1 MLLASPE
8 YAAVIVCVPAAKL
21 IVENCAEPAAK
32 AAEPIC
38 DCASRNET
46 VPVGVPEPDCG
57 ATLAVN
63 VMFVPE
69 VTFSAEA
76 YSEVVVLIFADAE
89 TVNEIAADVEVAKF
103 ESPE

>member
-1 MLLASPE
+1 M
-8 YAAVIVCVPAAKL
+8 VCVPAAKF
-21 IVENCAEPAAK
+21 IVENCAEPAPK
-32 AAEPIC
+32 ATEPIC

-63 VMFVPE
+63 VMFEPE
-69 VTFSAEA
+69 VFWVAEA
-76 YSEVVVLIFADAE
+76 DSEVVVLIFAGAE
-89 TVNEIAADVEVAKF
+89 TVSEIAADVEVAKV

>member
-1 MLLASPE
+1 M
-8 YAAVIVCVPAAKL
+8 VCVPAAKF
-21 IVENCAEPAAK
+21 IVENCAEPAPK

-63 VMFVPE
+63 VMFEPE
-69 VTFSAEA
+69 V
-76 YSEVVVLIFADAE
+76 I
-89 TVNEIAADVEVAKF
+89 
-103 ESPE
+103 

>member
-1 MLLASPE
+1 M
-8 YAAVIVCVPAAKL
+8 VCVPAAKF
-21 IVENCAEPAAK
+21 IVENCAEPAPK

-63 VMFVPE
+63 VMFESE
-69 VTFSAEA
+69 VIWVAEA
-76 YSEVVVLIFADAE
+76 DSEVVVLIFAGAE
-89 TVNEIAADVEVAKF
+89 TVSEIAADVEVAKV
-103 ESPE
+103 ELPE